1 MGDKS
6 FTTYDYE
13 KAASAKG
20 ISFKTDSEGRRH
32 VTKTVSEAAEQKMR
46 KTGRPPYEVD
56 PASLG
61 VIRRSLIRFNPL
73 PDGTFVCTM
82 GTPIAK
88 ASYIDTTGSMGDNN
102 DTTMA
107 VLPEYFGV
115 AKEVLP
121 DGLYDLQLA
130 VSIFGDVHHDKFGLC
145 RPQFEMEAE
154 KIVDYV
160 SKMTPERDGGDG
172 PEDPH
177 YAAFAHAYLTDD
189 YLRRAGLK
197 DYFSMV
203 TDASMHEW
211 DYNPYIIEKLFG
223 EDVWKALAEN
233 GHPEITRRNLP
244 SIRETFEELHAHSHA
259 FVIGVDHVGYGGHH
273 SPRDPQ
279 DMGYGE
285 YFDRNHQL
293 MIADT
298 RCLPAVD
305 AAIIGLTEGTLQPAD
320 VKMFLHDH
328 QVSELNIERVLP
340 GLLRVPFRAQRVLEQ
355 ESKVLTGSLPKRG
368 DIFADKNDINPIRRA
383 EDVPAE
389 ADVQPVGETPTEDSG
404 GWL

>member
-1 MGDKS
+1 MGDKP

-13 KAASAKG
+13 RAASAKG

-32 VTKTVSEAAEQKMR
+32 VTKSVSDAAVQKMR
-46 KTGRPPYEVD
+46 ETGRPPYEVD

-88 ASYIDTTGSMGDNN
+88 ASYIDTTGSMGNNN
-102 DTTMA
+102 DITMA

-115 AKEVLP
+115 SKEVLP
-121 DGLYDLQLA
+121 DGQYDLQLA
-130 VSIFGDVHHDKFGLC
+130 VSIFGDVYHDDFGLC

-160 SKMTPERDGGDG
+160 SKMTPERDGGDWR
-172 PEDPH
+172 EDPH
-177 YAAFAHAYLTDD
+177 YAAFAHAYLTDS

-197 DYFSMV
+197 DYFSMT
-203 TDASMHEW
+203 TDAGMHEW
-211 DYNPYIIEKLFG
+211 GFDANVIEKLFG
-223 EDVWKALAEN
+223 DGVWKGLAEN
-233 GHPEITRRNLP
+233 GHPEITRKNLP
-244 SIRETFEELHAHSHA
+244 STAEVFNELHAHSHA
-259 FVIGVDHVGYGGHH
+259 FVIGVDSVNYGDRHE
-273 SPRDPQ
+273 PQDPQ
-279 DMGYGE
+279 ELGYGE

-298 RCLPAVD
+298 RCLPVVEAAV
-305 AAIIGLTEGTLQPAD
+305 IGLTEGTLQPAD
-320 VKMFLHDH
+320 VKKFLHDH
-328 QVSELNIERVLP
+328 QVSELNIKRVLP

-355 ESKVLTGSLPKRG
+355 ESKVLTGPLPKKG
-368 DIFADKNDINPIRRA
+368 DIFANKNDINPIRRA

-389 ADVQPVGETPTEDSG
+389 ADVQPVKETPVEDSG
-404 GWL
+404 DWL